1 MHFVEDLLSDSA
13 GHSHHHH
20 HHPSRGS
27 FQSDNTSLLGRIAP
41 ANYSTVTVA
50 TDAKA
55 AVGAK
60 AAVEAP
66 CAPEHHHH
74 ETTTACE
81 TDEVRIVSS
90 NKFVNLV
97 LVELGFSIHSVFVG
111 LAVATAA
118 EEDFAGLLIAICF
131 HQFFEGIA
139 ISARLMAAGLGWQRD
154 AIFGAIFSLSGP
166 LGIAIGLFATSA
178 SASLNSSTYLITQ
191 GVLDCIGA
199 GIMLYLGFSML
210 LVDFPVDVAALCDH
224 GPAGADKHRMA
235 TIMRAS
241 MFGAVWAGVI
251 GMAVL
256 GKYL

>member
-1 MHFVEDLLSDSA
+1 MHFIEDVLSNGA

-20 HHPSRGS
+20 PARD
-27 FQSDNTSLLGRIAP
+27 SDVAAHTSLLGQVAP
-41 ANYSTVTVA
+41 ASYNT
-50 TDAKA
+50 AKPA
-55 AVGAK
+55 ADAK

-66 CAPEHHHH
+66 CAPDHHHH
-74 ETTTACE
+74 HATTTACE

-224 GPAGADKHRMA
+224 VAAGADKQRTA

>member
-1 MHFVEDLLSDSA
+1 MHVIEYVLSNGA

-20 HHPSRGS
+20 HHHPA
-27 FQSDNTSLLGRIAP
+27 SDSDLAAHTSLLGQVAP
-41 ANYSTVTVA
+41 ASYNTAMVA
-50 TDAKA
+50 TD
-55 AVGAK
+55 AK

-66 CAPEHHHH
+66 CAPDHHHH
-74 ETTTACE
+74 VATTACE

-97 LVELGFSIHSVFVG
+97 LVELGFSIHSIFVG

-118 EEDFAGLLIAICF
+118 EEDFPGLLVAICF

-139 ISARLMAAGLGWQRD
+139 ISARLTASGLGWQRD
-154 AIFGAIFSLSGP
+154 AIFGAIFSLSAP
-166 LGIAIGLFATSA
+166 LGIAIGLFAASA
-178 SASLNSSTYLITQ
+178 SESLNSSSYLMSQ

-210 LVDFPVDVAALCDH
+210 FVDFPVDVAALCDH
-224 GPAGADKHRMA
+224 VPAGADKKRTA
-235 TIMRAS
+235 TVMCVS
-241 MFGAVWAGVI
+241 MFGAVWVGVI